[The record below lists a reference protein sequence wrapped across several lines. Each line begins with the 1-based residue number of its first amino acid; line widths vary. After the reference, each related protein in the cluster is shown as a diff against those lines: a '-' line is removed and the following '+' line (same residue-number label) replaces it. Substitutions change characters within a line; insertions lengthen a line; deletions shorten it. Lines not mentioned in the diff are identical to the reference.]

1 MELKERKDIEEKY
14 KWNLT
19 DYYKNDEEYE
29 KDLKSFLDSYKKIEE
44 YNGKLKDKK
53 TILECFKFTDKLDEK
68 LERLY
73 VYASIS
79 RDEDVAVEK
88 NQQRYGKISNIA
100 NDYDMACSFLT
111 PQLSSL
117 DDKFLSDLIKDEDF
131 KDYDRTLNNILKNK
145 PHILSEKEERLLSSV
160 SNFAGDFKL
169 NFSNFENGDLEFN
182 DVEDGKGNKL
192 PMNQSVA
199 GIYLTDEDR
208 VLRKNAFKE
217 LNGAFGRY
225 NNFLTSNYI
234 ASVKKDIF
242 YAKTRNF
249 GSAIEKALF
258 YEDVDKEVYYTLLK
272 SVNKFL
278 NLEYRF
284 FKLKEKMLGVDKIA
298 VCDMRINPL
307 KEVDT
312 KYTFEEG
319 FDLVCKAL
327 SPLGREYVEKLQ
339 NLKDNRKIDVMP
351 NKGKCSGAYMT
362 SAYGC
367 SPVVLTNFMG
377 KFNDVSTIAHEL
389 GHAMHSYNSDKTQPI
404 SKAGYT
410 IFLAE
415 IASTVNECL
424 LNRYMLENA
433 RTKEEKIY
441 YLNEFLSTFHATV
454 FRQTMFAEFE
464 EKIHAMCENNEGV
477 STTVVNEVYLDLI
490 KKYFGKDVEIFDE
503 IKYEWSRIPHFF
515 TAFYVYKY
523 ATGLISA
530 IAICNKILSKE
541 KDAVENYY
549 KFLSLGGSTDPL
561 SILSVAGVDLKQEKT
576 FEDSFKYIENYLD
589 ELESLL

>member
-1 MELKERKDIEEKY
+1 MELKERKDIDAKY
-14 KWNLT
+14 KWDLT
-19 DYYKNDEEYE
+19 DYYANDTEYE
-29 KDLKSFLDSYKKIEE
+29 KALNKFLNEYKDIEK
-44 YNGKLKDKK
+44 YNGKLTTKE
-53 TILECFKFTDKLDEK
+53 TILECFKFGDKLDEQ

-79 RDEDVAVEK
+79 RDEDVSVEK
-88 NQQRYGKISNIA
+88 NQQRYGRIRNIA
-100 NDYDMACSFLT
+100 NDYEMACSFLT

-117 DDKFLSDLIKDEDF
+117 SDEFLSELINDKNFENYNKLLKD
-131 KDYDRTLNNILKNK
+131 ILKDK
-145 PHILSEKEERLLSSV
+145 PHILSEKEEKLLSSV

-182 DVEDGKGNKL
+182 EIEDGKGNKL

-199 GIYLTDEDR
+199 SIYLTDEDKI
-208 VLRKNAFKE
+208 LRKNAFKE

-249 GSAIEKALF
+249 NSAIEKALF
-258 YEDVDKEVYYTLLK
+258 YEDVDKKVYYTLLD

-284 FKLKEKMLGVDKIA
+284 FKLKEKMLDVEKISVA
-298 VCDMRINPL
+298 DMRINPL

-312 KYTFEEG
+312 EYSFEEG
-319 FDLVCKAL
+319 FALVCKAL
-327 SPLGREYVEKLQ
+327 SPLGEEYINNLKK
-339 NLKDNRKIDVMP
+339 LKDNKKIDVMP
-351 NKGKCSGAYMT
+351 NKGKCTGAYMT

-389 GHAMHSYNSDKTQPI
+389 GHAMHSYNSDKNQPI
-404 SKAGYT
+404 NKAGYT

-424 LNRYMLENA
+424 LNRYMLDNA
-433 RTKEEKIY
+433 TTKEEKIY

-464 EKIHAMCENNEGV
+464 EKIHTMCENNEGV
-477 STTVVNEVYLDLI
+477 STTVVNEVYLGLV
-490 KKYFGKDVEIFDE
+490 KRYFGKDVEIYDE

-530 IAICNKILSKE
+530 IAICNKILSNE
-541 KDAVENYY
+541 ENAVENYY
-549 KFLSLGGSTDPL
+549 KFLSLGGSMDPL
-561 SILSVAGVDLKQEKT
+561 SILSIAGVDLKDEKT
-576 FEDSFKYIENYLD
+576 FENSFKYVENYLD
-589 ELESLL
+589 ELEKLI

>member
-1 MELKERKDIEEKY
+1 MELKERKDIDAKY
-14 KWNLT
+14 KWDLT
-19 DYYKNDEEYE
+19 DYYANDTEYE
-29 KDLKSFLDSYKKIEE
+29 KALNKFLNEYKDIEK
-44 YNGKLKDKK
+44 YNGKLTTKE
-53 TILECFKFTDKLDEK
+53 TILECFKFGDKLDEQ

-79 RDEDVAVEK
+79 RDEDVSVEK
-88 NQQRYGKISNIA
+88 NQQRYGRIRNIA
-100 NDYDMACSFLT
+100 NDYEMACSFLT

-117 DDKFLSDLIKDEDF
+117 SDEFLSELINDKNFENYNKLLKD
-131 KDYDRTLNNILKNK
+131 ILKDK
-145 PHILSEKEERLLSSV
+145 PHILSEKEEKLLSSV

-169 NFSNFENGDLEFN
+169 NFSNFENGDLEFKEI
-182 DVEDGKGNKL
+182 EDGKGNKL

-199 GIYLTDEDR
+199 SIYLTDEDKI
-208 VLRKNAFKE
+208 LRKNAFKE

-249 GSAIEKALF
+249 NSAIEKALF
-258 YEDVDKEVYYTLLK
+258 YEDVDKKVYYTLLD

-284 FKLKEKMLGVDKIA
+284 FKLKEKMLGVEKISVA
-298 VCDMRINPL
+298 DMRINPL

-312 KYTFEEG
+312 EYSFEDG
-319 FDLVCKAL
+319 FALVCKAL
-327 SPLGREYVEKLQ
+327 SPLGEEYINNLKK
-339 NLKDNRKIDVMP
+339 LKDNNKIDVMP
-351 NKGKCSGAYMT
+351 NKGKCTGAYMT

-389 GHAMHSYNSDKTQPI
+389 GHAMHSYNSDKNQPI
-404 SKAGYT
+404 NKAGYT

-424 LNRYMLENA
+424 LNRYMLDNA
-433 RTKEEKIY
+433 TTKEEKIY

-464 EKIHAMCENNEGV
+464 EKIHTMCENNEGV
-477 STTVVNEVYLDLI
+477 STTVVNEVYLGLV
-490 KKYFGKDVEIFDE
+490 KRYFGKDVEIYDE

-530 IAICNKILSKE
+530 IAICNKILSNE
-541 KDAVENYY
+541 ENAVENYY
-549 KFLSLGGSTDPL
+549 KFLSLGGSMDPL
-561 SILSVAGVDLKQEKT
+561 SILSIAGVDLKDEKT
-576 FEDSFKYIENYLD
+576 FENSFKYVENYLD
-589 ELESLL
+589 ELEKLI